1 MSLEIQVRRLEVIL
15 TPQPA
20 PVRGNTRA
28 WGKMDPG
35 ALVETVRLLRA
46 AGYRVEDD
54 DLNETLKM
62 LRADG
67 LIRPET
73 ETKAIT
79 LGENAP

>member
-1 MSLEIQVRRLEVIL
+1 
-15 TPQPA
+15 
-20 PVRGNTRA
+20 
-28 WGKMDPG
+28 MDPG